1 MKHVWRLLP
10 THHDALMNNDNDCKL
25 LISTD
30 LRNRLAEANASLIYT
45 AHHKIDNI
53 YGRDN

>member
-30 LRNRLAEANASLIYT
+30 LINRLAEANASLIYT
-45 AHHKIDNI
+45 AHQQKNI